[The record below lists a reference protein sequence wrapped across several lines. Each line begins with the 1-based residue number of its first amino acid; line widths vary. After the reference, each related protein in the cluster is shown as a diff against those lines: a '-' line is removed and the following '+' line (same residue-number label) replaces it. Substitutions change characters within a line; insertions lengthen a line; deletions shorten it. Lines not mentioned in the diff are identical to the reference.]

1 MGNKK
6 SHIQQRP
13 IITEIPFEG
22 HEVESS
28 EDRALIFVDKAP
40 DAPKSRDVKRG
51 KKVPITVTVPGM
63 MLEELNVMA
72 ESLGQSRAAL
82 INLAIAR
89 LLRDMNPAKGS

>member
-1 MGNKK
+1 MP
-6 SHIQQRP
+6 S
-13 IITEIPFEG
+13 EG

-28 EDRALIFVDKAP
+28 EDSAKIFVNKAPDAPKSPDAPEAP

-63 MLEELNVMA
+63 MLEELNVRA

-89 LLRDMNPAKGS
+89 LLRDTNPAKGS